1 LSQIYD
7 GGFEGPSISDKG
19 AFGWRITPYL
29 SGVNMSLDP
38 TNPHTG
44 AKSLHIEFRGNSSA
58 ETPVLSQLIVVS
70 ASSRYR
76 VSCAVRAED
85 VVTGG
90 LPLVVLTDATSKK
103 VLGRSMPF
111 ALPTTKW
118 QGFSFEFNTEPD
130 TKAVVLNLQREGCS
144 TSSCP
149 M

>member
-1 LSQIYD
+1 SESWRQRLVQRLIEIQAFEEAFSIWNDLPRDRGESRLSQIYD

-70 ASSRYR
+70 ASSRY
-76 VSCAVRAED
+76 
-85 VVTGG
+85 
-90 LPLVVLTDATSKK
+90 
-103 VLGRSMPF
+103 
-111 ALPTTKW
+111 
-118 QGFSFEFNTEPD
+118 
-130 TKAVVLNLQREGCS
+130 
-144 TSSCP
+144 
-149 M
+149 